1 MRLAKAGVAAAG
13 IAVAQPA
20 AGRLAPMVGG
30 TTHPRAA
37 AIREASRTR
46 CSCIFKLRARGEV
59 QGRAASER
67 EGVQVECW
75 LFLTTASLPGG
86 KSLRRKS
93 LAPAQ
98 RVAQQLRPP
107 PRARKAAAPLG
118 GTRARRVGRQAQ
130 RRGDSPRALC
140 ASVQGRSLRESSSR
154 ELMAEFFPARASAA
168 KLPVRVGAPWPAF
181 SRGEYNMASFVTT
194 WVVARPPRGCQGTK
208 QGDDLQCVIITEI
221 IVFATS
227 RADTV
232 PDPRSTADP
241 RRHRERARAAVC
253 LREPPCSESDASCV
267 DGKNGDGAARRR
279 PPQAPGASGT
289 GSALPPR
296 EGAGTTGPHATGPRL
311 CPSFSSPHCPFLALP
326 ARPHAARRTPQT
338 SRGLR
343 DSPPTAPFVVA
354 WVARG
359 FPPARM
365 LVTRCGILAC

>member
-1 MRLAKAGVAAAG
+1 
-13 IAVAQPA
+13 
-20 AGRLAPMVGG
+20 MVGG

-86 KSLRRKS
+86 KSLRRKL

-221 IVFATS
+221 IVFAVLRFCESFSRPRERTPS
-227 RADTV
+227 RTRARPPTRADTASARELPCACESLRAPSPTHHV
-232 PDPRSTADP
+232 WMGRMAMGRRGGAPP
-241 RRHRERARAAVC
+241 RRQGPAAPAAPCPPGRAQAPQDHTPPDRGSAPAFPLHTVHSSLCPRARTLRAAH
-253 LREPPCSESDASCV
+253 
-267 DGKNGDGAARRR
+267 RRR
-279 PPQAPGASGT
+279 AGVCATRPQPHRSSWPGLRVAS
-289 GSALPPR
+289 PPR
-296 EGAGTTGPHATGPRL
+296 
-311 CPSFSSPHCPFLALP
+311 
-326 ARPHAARRTPQT
+326 
-338 SRGLR
+338 
-343 DSPPTAPFVVA
+343 
-354 WVARG
+354 
-359 FPPARM
+359 
-365 LVTRCGILAC
+365 AC

>member
-1 MRLAKAGVAAAG
+1 MQGVPAHKGKVWRAGRARASAQGERERESQHRSHNRRRRREGAARTCAAGVRAGAGAARRWRWTHLERMAVMLSAFVNELSCSSSTPAAPGTTTAGSSSTSGSSSVVSASRRSSVKSLTASAAGSATAPSAADPSAASSMRRPPMRLAKAGVAAAG

-130 RRGDSPRALC
+130 RRGDSPGGQALC
-140 ASVQGRSLRESSSR
+140 ASVQGRSLRE
-154 ELMAEFFPARASAA
+154 
-168 KLPVRVGAPWPAF
+168 
-181 SRGEYNMASFVTT
+181 
-194 WVVARPPRGCQGTK
+194 
-208 QGDDLQCVIITEI
+208 
-221 IVFATS
+221 
-227 RADTV
+227 
-232 PDPRSTADP
+232 
-241 RRHRERARAAVC
+241 
-253 LREPPCSESDASCV
+253 
-267 DGKNGDGAARRR
+267 
-279 PPQAPGASGT
+279 
-289 GSALPPR
+289 
-296 EGAGTTGPHATGPRL
+296 
-311 CPSFSSPHCPFLALP
+311 
-326 ARPHAARRTPQT
+326 
-338 SRGLR
+338 
-343 DSPPTAPFVVA
+343 
-354 WVARG
+354 
-359 FPPARM
+359 
-365 LVTRCGILAC
+365 